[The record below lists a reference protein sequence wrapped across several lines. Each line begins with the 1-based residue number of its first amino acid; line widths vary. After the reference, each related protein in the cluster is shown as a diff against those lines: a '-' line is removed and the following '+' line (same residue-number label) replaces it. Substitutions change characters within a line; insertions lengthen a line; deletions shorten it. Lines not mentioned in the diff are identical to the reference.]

1 MKIPLLYGL
10 YMTLAG
16 FLLTLALYFLG
27 FHADAAKLQQ
37 AQWVSNIGLLVICV
51 TFLVL
56 GTKAQRAQIPTT
68 DDFGYGRALWT
79 GVKIAFFAALFGI
92 VTNFLY
98 TRVINPHFTEV
109 IIQAQLD
116 KMEAKGMSSAQMEQ
130 AEKGVRFFMG
140 PIMMSCFVFIGG
152 IFWGTIL
159 SLITAAFLKRKA
171 TGVQPEPTV

>member
-1 MKIPLLYGL
+1 MKIPLIYGL
-10 YMTLAG
+10 YMTLTG
-16 FLLTLALYFLG
+16 LLLSLALYFLG
-27 FHADAAKLQQ
+27 YHSDAAKMQSVQL
-37 AQWVSNIGLLVICV
+37 VSNIGMLVICV

-79 GVKIAFFAALFGI
+79 GVKITFFAALFGI
-92 VTNFLY
+92 VTNYLY
-98 TRVINPHFTEV
+98 VRVINPGFTD
-109 IIQAQLD
+109 ILIQAQLD

-140 PIMMSCFVFIGG
+140 PIMMSCFVFIGSL
-152 IFWGTIL
+152 FWGTIL

-171 TGVQPEPTV
+171 IGVQPQPTV